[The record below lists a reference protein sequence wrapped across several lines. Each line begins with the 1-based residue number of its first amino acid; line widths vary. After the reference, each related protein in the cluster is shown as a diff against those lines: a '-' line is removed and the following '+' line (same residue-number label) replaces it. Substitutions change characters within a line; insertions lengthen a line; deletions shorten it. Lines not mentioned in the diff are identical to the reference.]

1 MDGRVHVHGNR
12 ERHAHAREINRWI
25 STTPCEVRKRH
36 SVSFDPRGASFGN
49 HGPSSLHGS
58 ATCLTTCCWW
68 QVGSRSCVPT
78 PRLVPTDWTRRVDQ
92 GRNFVEPGGTFA
104 TTDGLSIVLSS
115 FNASTSRRLAFHPRC
130 DAQILQTSSTV
141 RNARSNPKPSD
152 GSSWLRPGSSMEPCL
167 CSNPS
172 SSKMPP
178 FLDPGSNRIEP
189 KSNPTAR
196 KERRRF
202 CRSIGGRKGRGSGRR
217 KNRGWEATKKT
228 HRCIRE
234 RDRCVRGK
242 NTGAM
247 RQYERRNE
255 MRVAIRRSHAHQRMC
270 WSMRYCGRKH
280 GWLCFVLV
288 YECVGS
294 RLSGKN
300 C

>member
-1 MDGRVHVHGNR
+1 MAAGPAFHLRGSSQPTGRDV
-12 ERHAHAREINRWI
+12 W
-25 STTPCEVRKRH
+25 T
-36 SVSFDPRGASFGN
+36 RGGTSSNQEGPSRRQTAF
-49 HGPSSLHGS
+49 PSSLPP
-58 ATCLTTCCWW
+58 ATH
-68 QVGSRSCVPT
+68 P
-78 PRLVPTDWTRRVDQ
+78 PR
-92 GRNFVEPGGTFA
+92 A
-104 TTDGLSIVLSS
+104 C
-115 FNASTSRRLAFHPRC
+115 LAFQPRR

-255 MRVAIRRSHAHQRMC
+255 MRVAIPRSHAHQRMC

-294 RLSGKN
+294 RLLGKN